1 MIVRTVIAVLV
12 FCAVSQ
18 GAAPTG
24 LLSTVSGDVKI
35 VRAGETTPR
44 PARIADLISAGDR
57 VLTGPNSQATFLFC
71 PESRTAKMLADAEV
85 QFDAAAIQ
93 VKKGKLSDDHKLPSC
108 RLPANL
114 SLAGASQVQAGVLR
128 LRGSDLTLLSP
139 SRTNIATLLPHF
151 RWEPMDGATGYE
163 LKVMDREEK
172 ILWRQSGSATDA
184 AYPATAPALAWDQK
198 YLWRVSAHDA
208 DDTLTDVGSYFQV
221 LPKDQADQVRSS
233 EEGLRAL
240 IQANPADNSPMFL
253 LAFLY
258 EDNGM
263 LDEAARIYG
272 ELAKKIGPQD
282 WVQTQLTGLMN
293 KLGWSKP
300 EYAIPH

>member
-1 MIVRTVIAVLV
+1 
-12 FCAVSQ
+12 
-18 GAAPTG
+18 
-24 LLSTVSGDVKI
+24 
-35 VRAGETTPR
+35 
-44 PARIADLISAGDR
+44 
-57 VLTGPNSQATFLFC
+57 
-71 PESRTAKMLADAEV
+71 
-85 QFDAAAIQ
+85 
-93 VKKGKLSDDHKLPSC
+93 
-108 RLPANL
+108 
-114 SLAGASQVQAGVLR
+114 
-128 LRGSDLTLLSP
+128 
-139 SRTNIATLLPHF
+139 
-151 RWEPMDGATGYE
+151 
-163 LKVMDREEK
+163 
-172 ILWRQSGSATDA
+172 
-184 AYPATAPALAWDQK
+184 
-198 YLWRVSAHDA
+198 
-208 DDTLTDVGSYFQV
+208 VGSYFQV